1 MAGSFKRP
9 IAILLVVLA
18 LIGIAAAWKYL
29 SGRAESKWLVL
40 SGVAGTSE
48 PTTRITT
55 GIESRGNMNPESN
68 SDGCIISQANCK
80 ACI

>member
-1 MAGSFKRP
+1 MWALPDPPREGYFVMAGSFKGP

-40 SGVAGTSE
+40 SGT
-48 PTTRITT
+48 
-55 GIESRGNMNPESN
+55 IEAEKQPQMNT
-68 SDGCIISQANCK
+68 DK
-80 ACI
+80 HR